1 MKTIGEKT
9 HNTNSDAP
17 KIAVVIPCYKVSRHL
32 KKVIT
37 GIGPEVSS
45 IYCVE
50 DGCPENSAQEA
61 KKQLPDETRLR
72 IISHRNNQGVGA
84 AVLTGYKAAL
94 EDNADVIVKIDGDG
108 QMDPAFIPQL
118 VSYILKGEADYVK
131 GNRFY
136 HLESLKQMPRSR
148 LLGNAGLSFLTKI
161 STGYWNLFDPTN
173 GFTAVHSSIARE
185 LLSKKI
191 HPRYF
196 FESDMLFHL
205 NLMRAVVLEIPMD
218 AIYAG
223 EKSNLKPWRAFF
235 QFPALH
241 LRNFFARLFY
251 NYLLRNFSV
260 ASLDFILGVLLCG
273 FGLIFGL
280 SKWIANARLG
290 VVTTSGTVMVAA
302 LSIILG
308 AQLFLGFLTYDMADI
323 PRRPVHPRLNAIFKM
338 NLRKIPNQQQE
349 NTI

>member
-1 MKTIGEKT
+1 MKTIDEKPA
-9 HNTNSDAP
+9 AP
-17 KIAVVIPCYKVSRHL
+17 KIAVVIPCYKVSHHL

-37 GIGPEVSS
+37 GIGPEVSA

-50 DGCPENSAQEA
+50 DGCPENSAQQA
-61 KKQLPDETRLR
+61 QKQLPDETRLR
-72 IISHRNNQGVGA
+72 IITHPDNRGVGA
-84 AVLTGYKAAL
+84 AVLTGYKAAID
-94 EDNADVIVKIDGDG
+94 DNADVIVKIDGDG

-118 VSYILKGEADYVK
+118 AGYILKGEADYVK

-136 HLESLKQMPRSR
+136 HLEGLKQMPRTR

-173 GFTAVHSSIARE
+173 GFTAVHSAIARE

-205 NLMRAVVLEIPMD
+205 NLMHAVVLEIPMD
-218 AIYAG
+218 AIYAD
-223 EKSNLKPWRAFF
+223 EKSNLKIWRALF

-241 LRNFFARLFY
+241 FRNFLARLFY

-260 ASLDFILGVLLCG
+260 ASLDFILGVILCA

-280 SKWIANARLG
+280 AKWITNARRG
-290 VVTTSGTVMVAA
+290 IVTTSGTVMVAA

-308 AQLFLGFLTYDMADI
+308 AQLLVGFLTYDMADI

-338 NLRKIPNQQQE
+338 SLRKIPNQQQE
-349 NTI
+349 NMTP

>member
-1 MKTIGEKT
+1 MNTIDEK
-9 HNTNSDAP
+9 SAAP

-32 KKVIT
+32 KRVIT

-50 DGCPENSAQEA
+50 DGCPENSAQEV
-61 KKQLPDETRLR
+61 KKQLPNETRIR
-72 IISHRNNQGVGA
+72 IIRHDKNKGVGA

-118 VSYILKGEADYVK
+118 ADYILKGDADYVK

-136 HLESLKQMPRSR
+136 HLESLKQMPRTR

-205 NLMRAVVLEIPMD
+205 SLMRAVVLEIPMD
-218 AIYAG
+218 AIYAD

-241 LRNFFARLFY
+241 FQNFCARLFY

-280 SKWIANARLG
+280 TKWITNAGLG
-290 VVTTSGTVMVAA
+290 IVTTSGTVMVAA

-308 AQLFLGFLTYDMADI
+308 AQLLIGFLTYDMADI
-323 PRRPVHPRLNAIFKM
+323 PQRPVHPRLNAIFKM
-338 NLRKIPNQQQE
+338 NLRKTPNQQQE
-349 NTI
+349 STI